1 MKKLSTKIL
10 IILTLVV
17 ILLTIIKPTSY
28 AEDSGGSGG
37 SGAFIPRQQQEAV
50 ADYAQLFY
58 KEGKEKNILLY
69 SQNRFDRIRGYN
81 FETSSNE
88 YGQYDGVQSNGA
100 PFTNMLVYDSASLIA
115 FLYHQTLGME
125 LSANKNSRDN
135 VYICESFIE
144 DARSTDAENH
154 NFSFVGGSEKT
165 YGSKELISMG
175 DSGTLIPGDII
186 VYANQTHAMLY
197 LGTNENIK
205 FDELK
210 ISELR
215 VQKMIRGFE
224 STTHWQDTGENLPTD
239 EFIDVEG
246 LDNPHYFL
254 HSANTEENVTISVL
268 EAMSYGMPIVS
279 SKVGGIPEIVL
290 NGENGFLIEPGDK
303 KDLCDALLKLKDDQS
318 LRRVMGEK
326 SKMLSLPHQPIYVEK
341 QLQEMYNSI

>member
-268 EAMSYGMPIVS
+268 EALEYTEAVETNFYVLRPVATKANGITSQT
-279 SKVGGIPEIVL
+279 KVIMEIAWPDDAYSTYTRLGKDPVT
-290 NGENGFLIEPGDK
+290 GEQNEYYYLTK
-303 KDLCDALLKLKDDQS
+303 KRDY
-318 LRRVMGEK
+318 
-326 SKMLSLPHQPIYVEK
+326 I
-341 QLQEMYNSI
+341 MYAI